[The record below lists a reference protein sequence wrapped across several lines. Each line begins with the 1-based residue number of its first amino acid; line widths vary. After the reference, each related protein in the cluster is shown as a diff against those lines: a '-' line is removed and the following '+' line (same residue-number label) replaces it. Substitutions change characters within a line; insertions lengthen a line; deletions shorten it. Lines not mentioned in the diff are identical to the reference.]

1 MFSTT
6 VALFMSLSICW
17 AYDVR
22 NEQVFAFGQICATL
36 YLPWKIQIE
45 SYDKKICHGLKD
57 SSNKKLFQVEIN
69 TVIFSLSWLKKENIC
84 K

>member
-45 SYDKKICHGLKD
+45 SYDKKICHGSKD
-57 SSNKKLFQVEIN
+57 SSIEKMPVEIDA
-69 TVIFSLSWLKKENIC
+69 VIFSWSWLKG
-84 K
+84 

>member
-22 NEQVFAFGQICATL
+22 NEQVFAFGQICAML

-45 SYDKKICHGLKD
+45 SYDKKICHGSKD
-57 SSNKKLFQVEIN
+57 SSIKKMPVEIDA
-69 TVIFSLSWLKKENIC
+69 VIFSWSWLKG
-84 K
+84 